1 MKVLLIIVVSLF
13 FGCTS
18 EKVSTISLKQAHLK
32 YKEIKKDLTINDN
45 APVQLYKAGKIYDL
59 SKNAKSVEEA
69 DTYAYILNKKI
80 DIAIES
86 AKSKELEEKL
96 ELLKQKK
103 ITAQLDAKQSE
114 ILRAKHEAQMAY
126 EQKQMVVE
134 ENAELKEKFSQLQEL
149 NAQMTKR
156 GLVLTISDVL
166 FESGKATLLSGA
178 SRAIDK
184 LSEFLIE
191 NPKRAILIEG
201 HTDNIGS
208 STYNIDLS
216 LRRAEAVAS
225 ALEKR
230 GIESFRVTKRGYGE
244 EFPVTT
250 NSTPEGRQQNRRVE
264 VIIINEG
271 IDPNS
276 VLR

>member
-1 MKVLLIIVVSLF
+1 
-13 FGCTS
+13 
-18 EKVSTISLKQAHLK
+18 
-32 YKEIKKDLTINDN
+32 
-45 APVQLYKAGKIYDL
+45 
-59 SKNAKSVEEA
+59 
-69 DTYAYILNKKI
+69 
-80 DIAIES
+80 
-86 AKSKELEEKL
+86 
-96 ELLKQKK
+96 
-103 ITAQLDAKQSE
+103 
-114 ILRAKHEAQMAY
+114 
-126 EQKQMVVE
+126 
-134 ENAELKEKFSQLQEL
+134 
-149 NAQMTKR
+149 MTKR